1 MPFHGQYMPLVP
13 RRVLSCVLCVQVV
26 VGHFNYIFCVR
37 LLQDVIY
44 LCLGEPGRSFIRC
57 APPALSCFSAG
68 RCNTASVF
76 VCVEICVL
84 RAQVVVAAAVTG
96 STFDELFYFNVNPAS
111 FGLAGRN
118 ENELCGADYG
128 AERDSL

>member
-1 MPFHGQYMPLVP
+1 M
-13 RRVLSCVLCVQVV
+13 RLS
-26 VGHFNYIFCVR
+26 
-37 LLQDVIY
+37 QDVIKDIF
-44 LCLGEPGRSFIRC
+44 LRGRAGPFFIRC